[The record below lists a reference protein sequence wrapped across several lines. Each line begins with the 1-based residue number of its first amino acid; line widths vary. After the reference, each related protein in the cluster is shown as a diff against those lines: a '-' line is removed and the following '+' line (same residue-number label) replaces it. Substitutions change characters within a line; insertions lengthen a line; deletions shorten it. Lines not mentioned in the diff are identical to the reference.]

1 MAPDSLPKAFLFRHR
16 QHWPCGFQ
24 WNIPLRSM
32 SGEHPAAACH
42 QLTISVDP
50 VQIGLPK
57 QVLVGKLSYNSNAS
71 INVLQHSLDQRLNQL
86 NVGQPILKCSSCSGA
101 EKTLFTI
108 IDKLFCIIV
117 TELVA
122 PIFRSKK
129 MAGLEIPSLSTSC
142 ANEWFFYPHSIMI
155 YIRNL
160 VAISKVYKK
169 S

>member
-1 MAPDSLPKAFLFRHR
+1 MAPDSLPKVFFFRHR
-16 QHWPCGFQ
+16 RHWPYGFQ

-42 QLTISVDP
+42 HLTFSVDP

-57 QVLVGKLSYNSNAS
+57 QVIVGKLSDNSNAS
-71 INVLQHSLDQRLNQL
+71 RNVLQHSLDQRLNQL

-117 TELVA
+117 TRLVV

-129 MAGLEIPSLSTSC
+129 LAGLEIPSLPTSC
-142 ANEWFFYPHSIMI
+142 TNKWFFYPPSIMI
-155 YIRNL
+155 YIRNS
-160 VAISKVYKK
+160 VAIW
-169 S
+169 